1 MKNKEKKTLLVIILT
16 LITMAAEIGFGY
28 LSNSMALLADGW
40 HMGTHAFALSITFF
54 AYIMIRK
61 FADSEKLAFG
71 SGKFSPLAGFASA
84 ILLGLSGLWILYES
98 AERFFTPLQINFN
111 EAITVA
117 IIGLAVNTACILI
130 MGGHEHG
137 HGHKNSAECGAHEH
151 KYEDYNFKSAYLHI
165 LADALTSVM
174 AIAAL
179 LLGKYAGLNFLD
191 SIVGL
196 LGGIM
201 ICVWALGLIKSTAK
215 ILTDYEAEP
224 LKTAALEKLKES
236 GLKTDYLHIWDTG
249 EDNYAAALKYSGG
262 KSAEEAKRIIG
273 ELGDFVFIN
282 AEKTI

>member
-61 FADSEKLAFG
+61 FAASKKLAFG

-98 AERFFTPLQINFN
+98 AERFFNPLQINFN

-137 HGHKNSAECGAHEH
+137 HKHSAEHGGHGHKH
-151 KYEDYNFKSAYLHI
+151 EDYNFKSAYLHI

-196 LGGIM
+196 IGGIM
-201 ICVWALGLIKSTAK
+201 ICVWALGLIKSTAR

-236 GLKTDYLHIWDTG
+236 GLETDYLHIWDTG
-249 EDNYAAALKYSGG
+249 EGRYAAALKYSGDKNTEEIKELIG
-262 KSAEEAKRIIG
+262 K
-273 ELGDFVFIN
+273 LGDFVFIN

>member
-137 HGHKNSAECGAHEH
+137 HGHKHSAECGAHDH
-151 KYEDYNFKSAYLHI
+151 KHEDYNFKSAYLHI

-236 GLKTDYLHIWDTG
+236 GFKTDYLHIWDTG
-249 EDNYAAALKYSGG
+249 AGKYAAVIKYSGQ
-262 KSAEEAKRIIG
+262 KNSEEIKEIINSCG
-273 ELGDFVFIN
+273 QFHLIT
-282 AEKTI
+282 AEKAI

>member
-61 FADSEKLAFG
+61 FAASEKLAFG

-98 AERFFTPLQINFN
+98 AERFFNPLQISFN

-117 IIGLAVNTACILI
+117 ITGLAVNAACIFI

-137 HGHKNSAECGAHEH
+137 HKHSAECAGH
-151 KYEDYNFKSAYLHI
+151 KHEDYNFKSAYLHI

-179 LLGKYAGLNFLD
+179 FLGKYAGLDFLD
-191 SIVGL
+191 CIVGL
-196 LGGIM
+196 IGGFM

-224 LKTAALEKLKES
+224 LKKAALEKLKEN
-236 GLKTDYLHIWDTG
+236 GIKTNYLHIWDTG
-249 EDNYAAALKYSGG
+249 EGRYAAALKYSGG
-262 KSAEEAKRIIG
+262 KSAEEAKRLIG